1 LLKTGRFPPVNP
13 LRALALK
20 CGNSISPVRRGFCL
34 CFTEGRQRDFV
45 LPPPPS
51 PFPPIHLDKD
61 SDNLYLMNDKTV
73 VLIDSGYFV
82 GRQKK
87 HWSPRGS
94 MKKNYRL
101 WKSKKLNWFEYQYR
115 FQKAVKGDLTYC
127 EVVMSRMKSN
137 PKYDKTCEAILCF
150 DGIKGRQLRG
160 SIYEEYKSSRNGGLE
175 VKASEHEGKDTRNI
189 FTNVGIDIDKDLP
202 IRWSYRYEE
211 SKEADDLIAEL
222 TMEYLMKD
230 YKVIILSADTDL
242 FQMLRYPNVRIHNF
256 RKEITNET
264 VVEMTGVSPH
274 QYADWKSLVGDASD
288 SIPGVPNLGKSKT
301 TKLLQK
307 HDKLEEIPL
316 DEFRVYYAKSPVELA
331 NKTRQIREENGWSIS
346 KCKKEYGSAW
356 VSLEN
361 GDDVKM
367 NSEQVRKLTQ
377 AFDISGYLIFD
388 DYYNKAL
395 MWKRLV
401 RLPFGD
407 GQSEMPKSVN

>member
-1 LLKTGRFPPVNP
+1 
-13 LRALALK
+13 
-20 CGNSISPVRRGFCL
+20 
-34 CFTEGRQRDFV
+34 
-45 LPPPPS
+45 
-51 PFPPIHLDKD
+51 
-61 SDNLYLMNDKTV
+61 MNDKTV

-87 HWSPRGS
+87 HWSPRGT
-94 MKKNYRL
+94 MRRNYHQF
-101 WKSKKLNWFEYQYR
+101 KAKKLNWFEYQYR
-115 FQKAVKGDLTYC
+115 FQKAVKGDISYC

-160 SIYEEYKSSRNGGLE
+160 AIYEDYKSARNKGLE
-175 VKASEHEGKDTRNI
+175 VKASEHEGKDTRKI
-189 FTNVGIDIDKDLP
+189 FTKVGIDIDEDLP

-222 TMEYLMKD
+222 TMEYLLNG
-230 YKVIILSADTDL
+230 YNVVILSADTDL
-242 FQMLRYPNVRIHNF
+242 FQMLRYPQVRLHNF
-256 RKEITNET
+256 KKEITAND
-264 VVEMTGVSPH
+264 VEELTGVKP
-274 QYADWKSLVGDASD
+274 QVYADWKALVGDSSD
-288 SIPGVPNLGKSKT
+288 SIPGVPGLGKSKT
-301 TKLLQK
+301 TKLLQNFEK
-307 HDKLEEIPL
+307 IESIPL

-331 NKTRQIREENGWSIS
+331 NKTRKVREENNWSIS

-407 GQSEMPKSVN
+407 GQPELPNSVN

>member
-1 LLKTGRFPPVNP
+1 MV
-13 LRALALK
+13 
-20 CGNSISPVRRGFCL
+20 S
-34 CFTEGRQRDFV
+34 RD
-45 LPPPPS
+45 
-51 PFPPIHLDKD
+51 
-61 SDNLYLMNDKTV
+61 
-73 VLIDSGYFV
+73 
-82 GRQKK
+82 
-87 HWSPRGS
+87 
-94 MKKNYRL
+94 
-101 WKSKKLNWFEYQYR
+101 
-115 FQKAVKGDLTYC
+115 
-127 EVVMSRMKSN
+127 
-137 PKYDKTCEAILCF
+137 
-150 DGIKGRQLRG
+150 
-160 SIYEEYKSSRNGGLE
+160 YKSSRNGGLE
-175 VKASEHEGKDTRNI
+175 VKASEHEGKDTRSI
-189 FTNVGIDIDKDLP
+189 FSNVGIDIDKDLP
-202 IRWSYRYEE
+202 NRWSYQYEE

-222 TMEYLMKD
+222 TMKYLMKD
-230 YKVIILSADTDL
+230 YKVVILSADTDL

-256 RKEITNET
+256 RKEITEET
-264 VVEMTGVSPH
+264 VKELTGVLPH